1 MKALKKWMVLGLAC
15 SFPLS
20 GLVLADE
27 TPVADLDVDVSVVD
41 VEATAEDA
49 INVIELPAFA
59 SDIAAEASAAGVASA
74 KAAIE
79 ASSQEAEKQIQ
90 ASGRLSAEE
99 VAAIVADAMARSEAA
114 ISNANAAATSAREN
128 AEVAREAA
136 EEALKN
142 ALSGADYQGSLADV
156 QAIIDNLPEDVKDR
170 LPVDLKDLL
179 ENVLDIDPAASV
191 DVGIDG

>member
-1 MKALKKWMVLGLAC
+1 MKALKKWMVLGLVC

-20 GLVLADE
+20 GQLLADE
-27 TPVADLDVDVSVVD
+27 LDVNVSVVD

-59 SDIAAEASAAGVASA
+59 NDIAAEASADGIASA

-79 ASSQEAEKQIQ
+79 AANQEAEKQIQ
-90 ASGRLSAEE
+90 ANGRLSSEE
-99 VAAIVADAMARSEAA
+99 VAAIVADALARSEAA
-114 ISNANAAATSAREN
+114 INNANAAAMSAREN

-170 LPVDLKDLL
+170 LPVDIKDLL
-179 ENVLDIDPAASV
+179 EGLQEMNPASV
-191 DVGIDG
+191 VEVGVDG